1 MAHRTPRTRS
11 RPGLEHVAV
20 RFGHRQ
26 IADDR
31 VTAALRDTPRFFF
44 VTDQRG
50 HLVAG
55 AHQRI
60 QYGGA
65 DGVGRAGQ
73 KDSHEGRIS

>member
-1 MAHRTPRTRS
+1 
-11 RPGLEHVAV
+11 L
-20 RFGHRQ
+20 
-26 IADDR
+26 
-31 VTAALRDTPRFFF
+31 TAALRDAPRFFF
-44 VTDQRG
+44 VTHERG

-73 KDSHEGRIS
+73 KDPHEGRIS